1 MRSPSTS
8 TGTSCARTS
17 CRYGLKPATR
27 SSARTSRSLRN
38 GLASTAATG
47 LPSFAG
53 GAGTKGKDPPSRR
66 GASATGRRNRH
77 PRRPNLLQKRQ
88 LCGGGAEAE
97 PPGLQPPGHFPHPT
111 SSNMSAAVLEQ
122 RPQILARAAQGDL
135 DSFSQLIDPLL
146 DPAYRLAAVM
156 LGDRSAAED
165 AGQEASIKAWR
176 KLRQLRGDA
185 QSLRAWFLSIVAN
198 ECRMAARTRWFSVIR
213 VADVPAQAPD
223 DRESHSDLRRA
234 LMRLTPDER
243 LPLVLHFYLDLPLDE
258 VARTLRVSPS
268 AAKSRIYRAAKRLRA
283 DLTIEEV
290 F

>member
-1 MRSPSTS
+1 
-8 TGTSCARTS
+8 
-17 CRYGLKPATR
+17 
-27 SSARTSRSLRN
+27 
-38 GLASTAATG
+38 
-47 LPSFAG
+47 
-53 GAGTKGKDPPSRR
+53 
-66 GASATGRRNRH
+66 
-77 PRRPNLLQKRQ
+77 
-88 LCGGGAEAE
+88 
-97 PPGLQPPGHFPHPT
+97 
-111 SSNMSAAVLEQ
+111 MSAAVLEQ
-122 RPQILARAAQGDL
+122 RPQILALAAQGDL
-135 DSFSQLIDPLL
+135 VSFSQLIDPLL

-165 AGQEASIKAWR
+165 AVQEASIKAWR

-198 ECRMAARTRWFSVIR
+198 ECRMARRTRWFSVIR
-213 VADVPAQAPD
+213 VAHVPAQAPD

-268 AAKSRIYRAAKRLRA
+268 AAKSRIYRAARRLRA